1 MCHIKYFKSKFYYYF
16 IFTDEGIFKQ
26 NRTVSD
32 VLLLWDRLTENL
44 TVSFNCLLF
53 CLNLLILSPNLIWI
67 CQRLFGCVVKTWI
80 QNAKQCGK
88 ILFSI
93 AFLLFKYVAL
103 FSFET
108 DLAGIWLSLFSFT
121 GTLFVNR
128 EHSSH
133 TFLYIYLLYQIN
145 QFSKLI

>member
-1 MCHIKYFKSKFYYYF
+1 MPYLMLILNIFIICFNYFDKSKPAV
-16 IFTDEGIFKQ
+16 EA
-26 NRTVSD
+26 RTFEI
-32 VLLLWDRLTENL
+32 WNF
-44 TVSFNCLLF
+44 FNCLLF
-53 CLNLLILSPNLIWI
+53 RLNLLILSPNLIWI